1 MWNELKRHAYMTG
14 IAEREKVSCLL
25 LHTFILD
32 EATNLL
38 KHGQAFVS
46 PLNMHLSLGSSEQEP
61 GGNKQLK
68 VSTTTKISFLV
79 MTRCFPVRAATVPR
93 SAIFIRTGLYRSRG
107 RSTTGYFKISS
118 VFSFYLRM

>member
-14 IAEREKVSCLL
+14 IAEKEKVSCLL

-46 PLNMHLSLGSSEQEP
+46 PLNMRLSLGSSERDPWGEMYNSKSPQP
-61 GGNKQLK
+61 QK
-68 VSTTTKISFLV
+68 
-79 MTRCFPVRAATVPR
+79 
-93 SAIFIRTGLYRSRG
+93 
-107 RSTTGYFKISS
+107 
-118 VFSFYLRM
+118 YLF